1 MDNDEDLDE
10 NGQIWLW
17 KDVVLDRLL
26 PEHNSSIN
34 DD

>member
-1 MDNDEDLDE
+1 MDIDEDLYD

-26 PEHNSSIN
+26 PEHNSSS
-34 DD
+34 DDD